1 MSAQEL
7 EPEQSPPETRGAAA
21 AYVEAG
27 TQGETIMW
35 HLLAAAISIAAT
47 AFGYVTAR
55 TFVREKLRY
64 VDAAQKRR
72 APLIAGL
79 VAWAIAMP
87 LVWILPLV
95 GPATALLFG
104 AAVAFG
110 VRSGARDI
118 REGHRISS
126 GTL

>member
-1 MSAQEL
+1 
-7 EPEQSPPETRGAAA
+7 
-21 AYVEAG
+21 
-27 TQGETIMW
+27 MW
-35 HLLAAAISIAAT
+35 DLLAFAASIAAT
-47 AFGYVTAR
+47 AFGYITAR

-72 APLIAGL
+72 APVIAGV

-104 AAVAFG
+104 VSVGIG
-110 VRSGARDI
+110 VRSGAKDI

-126 GTL
+126 GL

>member
-1 MSAQEL
+1 MWDLIAF
-7 EPEQSPPETRGAAA
+7 AA
-21 AYVEAG
+21 
-27 TQGETIMW
+27 
-35 HLLAAAISIAAT
+35 SIAAT
-47 AFGYVTAR
+47 AFGYITAR

-64 VDAAQKRR
+64 VDAAQTRR
-72 APLIAGL
+72 APFIAGV

-104 AAVAFG
+104 VSVAIG

-118 REGHRISS
+118 KEGHRINS
-126 GTL
+126 GL

>member
-1 MSAQEL
+1 
-7 EPEQSPPETRGAAA
+7 
-21 AYVEAG
+21 
-27 TQGETIMW
+27 MW
-35 HLLAAAISIAAT
+35 DLLAFAASIAAT
-47 AFGYVTAR
+47 AFGYITAR

-72 APLIAGL
+72 APVIAGV

-87 LVWILPLV
+87 LVWLLPLV

-104 AAVAFG
+104 VSVAIG
-110 VRSGARDI
+110 VRSGAKDI

>member
-1 MSAQEL
+1 
-7 EPEQSPPETRGAAA
+7 
-21 AYVEAG
+21 
-27 TQGETIMW
+27 MW
-35 HLLAAAISIAAT
+35 DLLAFAASIAAT
-47 AFGYVTAR
+47 AFGYITAR

-72 APLIAGL
+72 APIIAGV

-87 LVWILPLV
+87 LVWLLPLV

-104 AAVAFG
+104 VSVAIG
-110 VRSGARDI
+110 VRSGAKDI

-126 GTL
+126 GL